1 MSIKTRT
8 IVPTIVVA
16 GLVLAAFQFL
26 GPKAANDRKGD
37 DRTVGVYGVWEP
49 SPFRDGVQVVVSI
62 DGRAMVD
69 KVETVAPFT
78 RTYPAKRG
86 DRVRISLHF
95 KGGLVNQGMTGVLGC
110 SITSSGVEETH
121 DYNRKAKINE
131 PLRCE
136 VVLT

>member
-1 MSIKTRT
+1 MV
-8 IVPTIVVA
+8 VPTLVVVAAIVA
-16 GLVLAAFQFL
+16 GLQFM
-26 GPKAANDRKGD
+26 GPKAGTDRKGD

-49 SPFRDGVQVVVSI
+49 SPFRDGVQVVVSVS
-62 DGRAMVD
+62 GRAKVD
-69 KVETVAPFT
+69 KVETVAPFS

-86 DRVRISLHF
+86 DRVTISLHF
-95 KGGLVNQGMTGVLGC
+95 KAGLVNQGMTGVLGC

-131 PLRCE
+131 PLRCD

>member
-8 IVPTIVVA
+8 IVPTLAVA
-16 GLVLAAFQFL
+16 ALIIGGLQFL
-26 GPKAANDRKGD
+26 GPKTDRKGD

-49 SPFRDGVQVVVSI
+49 SPFQDGVQVVVSI
-62 DGRAMVD
+62 DGKAKVD
-69 KVETVAPFT
+69 KVETRAPFA

-86 DRVRISLHF
+86 DRVIISLHF
-95 KGGLVNQGMTGVLGC
+95 KGGLVNRGMTGMLGC

-121 DYNRKAKINE
+121 DWNRQAKINH